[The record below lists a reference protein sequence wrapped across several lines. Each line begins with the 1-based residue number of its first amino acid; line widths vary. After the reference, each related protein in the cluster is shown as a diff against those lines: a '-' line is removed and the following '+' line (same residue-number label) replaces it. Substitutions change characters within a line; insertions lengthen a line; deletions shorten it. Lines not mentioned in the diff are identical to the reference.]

1 MTYHV
6 VAGEYMAKD
15 VIKAINDN
23 NGSFDVKTVQGGAI
37 TLSLSDGNVMLK
49 DAKGSM
55 AKVVMAD
62 VAATNGV
69 IHAIDA
75 VVMPK

>member
-1 MTYHV
+1 M